1 MDHRKHSLLFASS
14 ALVLVLLIISGL
26 HPYDRATW
34 FMEVAPVVLV
44 YPVLWWTRKRFP
56 LTSLLYCLI
65 AAHAMVLMLGG
76 AFTYAKVP
84 LGFELQSF
92 FHLQRNPYDRIGHF
106 FQGFVPFLLAREIL
120 IRTKMVQNSKLI
132 SGLAVCIVMTISSS
146 YELIEWGAA
155 LALGKGA
162 DAFLGTQGDPWDTQ
176 SDMFMALIGA
186 ISALVFVSRFQD
198 RQIMRLQM
206 KEF

>member
-1 MDHRKHSLLFASS
+1 
-14 ALVLVLLIISGL
+14 
-26 HPYDRATW
+26 
-34 FMEVAPVVLV
+34 MEVAPVVLV

-206 KEF
+206 KES